1 MSLMSLN
8 RKLVSGEVRKLLFG
22 AVKRGREKIMASR
35 VEVLF
40 IDEGDSVNKGNGFIL
55 NFFFRLGAR
64 FHNGFPERYANFY
77 SVLEQLMI

>member
-8 RKLVSGEVRKLLFG
+8 RKLVSGEVCKLLFG
-22 AVKRGREKIMASR
+22 AVTTGREKIMASR

-55 NFFFRLGAR
+55 NFFVDWELDSTMAFWRGTQT
-64 FHNGFPERYANFY
+64 FIQY
-77 SVLEQLMI
+77 

>member
-55 NFFFRLGAR
+55 NFFVDRELDSTMAFRRGTQT
-64 FHNGFPERYANFY
+64 FIQH
-77 SVLEQLMI
+77 